1 MIKKTLAI
9 LLCLGVALTACG
21 SSPEHEAE
29 VAKHKPA
36 LPSIKVYMDSG
47 EYSYTILRH
56 CDGTTLLYVRDDS
69 HAGMSVIP
77 NSPVCGAK

>member
-9 LLCLGVALTACG
+9 LLCLGALTACG
-21 SSPEHEAE
+21 SNPEHEAQ

-36 LPSIKVYMDSG
+36 LSSIQVYMDSG
-47 EYSYTILRH
+47 EYAYTILRH
-56 CDGTTLLYVRDDS
+56 CDGTTLLYVRDDYK
-69 HAGMSVIP
+69 AGMSVVP